1 MTIWILA
8 LVLVASLAALGYRQ
22 GVIRVSFSL
31 LGIFAG
37 VLLAVPLSKPM
48 EILLKAF
55 GMTHP
60 MLLWLVPPFV
70 AFCLVSAIFKG
81 IALAVH
87 HKVDVYFKYKAGD
100 LRYTLWERLSRRL
113 GLCLGIVN
121 GVAYMTLISF
131 VIYIVGY
138 WTVQLESSEGMSKL
152 TKLTNQAA
160 RDLQSA
166 GFDKTARALDAMP
179 ESYYDAADLAGL
191 IYQNSLLEARLARY
205 PAFLALAENPEFQAL
220 NNPDFSAMRVRQDS
234 IAQVLD
240 YGPVKQIWENPETLK
255 TIWRIVEPNLKDLRI
270 FLETGQSPKFAD
282 EPILGRWTFT
292 PRGTVAFIRR
302 SSPNISSTEMARVRN
317 TLTALF
323 SKSQLVIGTD
333 NFLAVKDWPTLK
345 KPANPKAGPELASG
359 QGRWD
364 GANGR
369 YNMDFNIGGKPW
381 KPTVI
386 IEGDRLTVVAD
397 KLAAVFDREY

>member
-8 LVLVASLAALGYRQ
+8 LLLVASLAALGYRQ
-22 GVIRVSFSL
+22 GAIRVAFSL
-31 LGIFAG
+31 IGIFAG
-37 VLLAVPLSKPM
+37 VLLAGPLSKPM

-55 GMTHP
+55 GVTHP
-60 MLLWLVPPFV
+60 MLLWLLPPLV

-121 GVAYMTLISF
+121 GTAYMALLSF

-138 WTVQLESSEGMSKL
+138 WTVQLESSEGMSQL

-160 RDLQSA
+160 RDLQST
-166 GFDKTARALDAMP
+166 GFDKTARAFDQMP
-179 ESYYDAADLAGL
+179 QSYYDAADLAGL

-205 PAFLALAENPEFQAL
+205 PAFLALAEKPEFQAL
-220 NNPDFSAMRVRQDS
+220 NNPDFSAMRLRQES
-234 IAQVLD
+234 ISQVLD
-240 YGPVKQIWENPETLK
+240 YGPVKDIWGNPETLRM
-255 TIWRIVEPNLKDLRI
+255 IWGIVEPNLKDLKA
-270 FLETGQSPKFAD
+270 FLETGQSPKFAE
-282 EPILGRWTFT
+282 EPILGRWNFT
-292 PRGTVAFIRR
+292 ARGTVAFIRR
-302 SSPNISSTEMARVRN
+302 SSPNISSTEMARLRN

-323 SKSQLVIGTD
+323 SKSRLVVGTD

-345 KPANPKAGPELASG
+345 KPANPKAGPELQSA

-369 YNMDFNIGGKPW
+369 YKLEFSIAGTPW
-381 KPTVI
+381 KPSVI